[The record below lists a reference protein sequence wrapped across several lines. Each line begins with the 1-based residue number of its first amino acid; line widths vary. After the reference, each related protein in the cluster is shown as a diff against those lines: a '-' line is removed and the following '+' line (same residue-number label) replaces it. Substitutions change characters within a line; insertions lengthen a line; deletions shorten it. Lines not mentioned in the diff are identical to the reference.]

1 MKETAY
7 LLSRDELV
15 GKFRKLPVLNN
26 FENKYLRQ
34 ILSLSKLRMYE
45 PGEQIIEEGQNDR
58 WLYIVISGEVRVHK
72 GGEELTRLSHVGDI
86 FGEMNVIDGQPRSAS
101 IHAVTNTTCLAIDA
115 SFLDKLDEQDKH
127 PFNAVLYRLFSEI
140 LAERL
145 RETDAE
151 LARCRKDLEKYRKA

>member
-1 MKETAY
+1 MRETGY

-15 GKFRKLPVLNN
+15 DRFRTLPSLTN
-26 FENKYLRQ
+26 FDNAYVKR

-45 PGEQIIEEGQNDR
+45 PGETIIEEGLTDR
-58 WLYIVISGEVRVHK
+58 WLYVVISGEVSVSK

-86 FGEMNVIDGQPRSAS
+86 FGEMNVIDGKPRSAT
-101 IHAVTNTTCLAIDA
+101 ITAVTNTTCLAIDA
-115 SFLDKLDEQDKH
+115 SFLDALDEADKH

-151 LARCRKDLEKYRKA
+151 LARCRRDLERLRRT